1 MDVLKQRSSWPSSI
15 LTGLIGWNGFLI
27 IVALAFG
34 YPTPPSVLFLVG
46 TLAAVVQVVAL
57 RLLFFVLKLDRG
69 LAYGAVWGAITA
81 ALIFLGESVFFPQL
95 GEHFL
100 VWFLT
105 AVYIGPAVGA
115 FLSYFY
121 RDDQEI
127 EAAATPGQP
136 VDYGRDGHWLEPFVF
151 GAVAYL
157 WVFMPRTADLA
168 LAALVVGAMS
178 GVFAA
183 GASHFVLFS
192 YVRRTGIP
200 FLIGLVGGAVQGALT
215 GLLFRGFAD
224 SLWGDPIAVGTS
236 AGVLTYLLTLARGHS
251 LACEEADREKAE
263 GNVSTP
269 EPPAEDAE

>member
-81 ALIFLGESVFFPQL
+81 GLIFWGESVLFPQL
-95 GEHFL
+95 TEHFL

-136 VDYGRDGHWLEPFVF
+136 VDYGRDGHWLEPFAF

-157 WVFMPRTADLA
+157 LVFMPRTADLA
-168 LAALVVGAMS
+168 LSAVVVGAMS

-192 YVRRTGIP
+192 RVRRSALP
-200 FLIGLVGGAVQGALT
+200 FVIGLVGGAVQGAVS
-215 GLLFRGFAD
+215 GLLFRGFTDA
-224 SLWGDPIAVGTS
+224 LWQDPLYVGAG
-236 AGVLTYLLTLARGHS
+236 AGVLTYLLTTARGYS
-251 LACEEADREKAE
+251 LACEEGDVETTETTAA
-263 GNVSTP
+263 P
-269 EPPAEDAE
+269 ESPPEDAE